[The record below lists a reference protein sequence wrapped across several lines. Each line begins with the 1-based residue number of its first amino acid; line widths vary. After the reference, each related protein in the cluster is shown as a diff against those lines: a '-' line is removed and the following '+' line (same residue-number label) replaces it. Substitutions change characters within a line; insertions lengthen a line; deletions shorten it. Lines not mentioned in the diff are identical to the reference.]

1 MLVNLQKRYLFIW
14 AGILIMGVASSQVP
28 DLSLLKRNAPES
40 FRAKFITTKGVF
52 VIEAYR
58 KWSPMGV
65 DRLYQLIR
73 SGFYNNNLL
82 FRVEKNFVAQFGIA
96 DAEDLNRFWDPKK
109 LKDEPSKT
117 LHKKG
122 VIAFARGGP
131 NTRTTQLFINMTNNP
146 QNDTTL
152 RLGVKG
158 FTPVA
163 RVISGME
170 NVLRFNDQYGRAT
183 TAHQDS
189 IYKYGNRYFEKKYPG
204 LDKIISATLVK

>member
-1 MLVNLQKRYLFIW
+1 MLVKIQKRYLFVW
-14 AGILIMGVASSQVP
+14 VSILITGVVTSQVP
-28 DLSLLKRNAPES
+28 NISLLKQKAPES

-82 FRVEKNFVAQFGIA
+82 FRVEKNFVSQFGVA

-109 LKDEPSKT
+109 LTDEPPKT

-131 NTRTTQLFINMTNNP
+131 NTRTTQLFINMTDNP
-146 QNDTTL
+146 QNDTVL
-152 RLGVKG
+152 RLGVRG

-163 RVISGME
+163 RVINGME
-170 NVLRFNDQYGRAT
+170 NVLRFNDRYGRT
-183 TAHQDS
+183 TVPHQDS